1 MDREPIAE
9 KVSFLQQLVWLTEA
23 QTIVSNDREKDR
35 IASIRTLLKEI
46 LELEVRIKSMGY
58 KL

>member
-23 QTIVSNDREKDR
+23 RTIASNDREKDR
-35 IASIRTLLKEI
+35 IASIRTLLKVI
-46 LELEVRIKSMGY
+46 QELEVRIKLMGY

>member
-23 QTIVSNDREKDR
+23 RTIASNDREKDR